1 MAKPTTPSSTELE
14 LFQIA
19 ALLEASLE
27 GGAMGKARDYL
38 SQSRQYL
45 LARHQTLAPR
55 QPVNLPGGD
64 NLLVRLME
72 VSLADVLAWERTGGS
87 TAWMPSENHPFPLA
101 ALVNKLKPR
110 GVDAGL
116 RWPAGSSWSRQEVL
130 SLLTHGLAA
139 AMPIRQADLQHLND
153 GNEKQLA
160 RLGAMFEAQN
170 HLTLFCQEGDD
181 LFTADEKLRMFHQ
194 AQGVPT
200 FTAFQKSPVWVA
212 WMDAG
217 ALLPTTEVILSS
229 RGKQQVLPWTT
240 AWAQNFHHAEAIF
253 ERLDHNAYDTD
264 GLRVDYLKNR
274 LPKTETWA
282 EAKALL
288 QATPSGWN
296 ETNENGELLW
306 QHALLKKPG
315 WVEAMVLEPN
325 ARLRQTG
332 QDKQGIWKSIL
343 DGWAGAVLDP
353 QTQSVLRST
362 CYALPSKDTI
372 ERLATKA
379 PLRLADRGQL
389 FLPRKH
395 PHASLRQTFD
405 LTFAQHPET
414 WVGQCDSRQAQR
426 ACVLLAWLMVGQ
438 NNVNAAGREAA
449 AEQATL
455 LYQAWQRAPDALTAG
470 TVSVLWCLREYL
482 AHAPVK
488 LETDVSVLV
497 GESHLPMP
505 TDVESWA
512 CDVLNTVKRDHPTA
526 ELMKTLVARAGLM
539 AQAEASGTAR
549 PKAPGLRF

>member
-1 MAKPTTPSSTELE
+1 
-14 LFQIA
+14 
-19 ALLEASLE
+19 
-27 GGAMGKARDYL
+27 MGKARDYL

-45 LARHQTLAPR
+45 LARHQTLAPG

-64 NLLVRLME
+64 SLLVRLME
-72 VSLADVLAWERTGGS
+72 VSLADAVAWERMGGS

-101 ALVNKLKPR
+101 SIANKLKSR
-110 GVDAGL
+110 GPDAGF
-116 RWPAGSSWSRQEVL
+116 RWPAGASGVRQDVL
-130 SLLTHGLAA
+130 SFLTHGLGA
-139 AMPIRQADLQHLND
+139 AMPIRQADLQHHND

-160 RLGAMFEAQN
+160 RLGARFEAQT
-170 HLTLFCQEGDD
+170 HLTLFCQEDDD
-181 LFTADEKLRMFHQ
+181 LFAAVEKLRMFHQ
-194 AQGVPT
+194 AQGVLT
-200 FTAFQKSPVWVA
+200 FTAFQKSPAWTA

-229 RGKQQVLPWTT
+229 RTKQQVLPWTT
-240 AWAQNFHHAEAIF
+240 AWAQNFHQAEAMF

-264 GLRVDYLKNR
+264 GLRMAYLKHR

-288 QATPSGWN
+288 QATAGGWDEAN
-296 ETNENGELLW
+296 ANGELLW
-306 QHALLKKPG
+306 QYALLEKPG
-315 WVEAMVLEPN
+315 WIDDMLLEPN

-332 QDKQGIWKSIL
+332 HDKQGIWKAIL
-343 DGWAGAVLDP
+343 DGWAVAVPDP
-353 QTQSVLRST
+353 QAKSTLRT
-362 CYALPSKDTI
+362 ARGALPAKDTI
-372 ERLATKA
+372 ARLVDKV

-395 PHASLRQTFD
+395 PHASLGQAFD
-405 LTFAQHPET
+405 LTFTQHPQT
-414 WVGQCDSRQAQR
+414 WVGTCDARQAQR
-426 ACVLLAWLMVGQ
+426 ASVLLAWLLVGQ

-455 LYQAWQRAPDALTAG
+455 LHQAWKRAPDTLTPG
-470 TVSVLWCLREYL
+470 TVSVLWCLRGYL

-505 TDVESWA
+505 TDVESWSG
-512 CDVLNTVKRDHPTA
+512 DVLSTVKRDHPTV

-549 PKAPGLRF
+549 PKAPSLRF